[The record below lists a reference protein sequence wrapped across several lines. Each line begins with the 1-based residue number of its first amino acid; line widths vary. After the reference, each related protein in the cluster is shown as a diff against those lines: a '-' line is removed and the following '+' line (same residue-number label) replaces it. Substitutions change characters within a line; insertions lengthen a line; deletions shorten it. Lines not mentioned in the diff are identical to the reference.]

1 MNTAGIY
8 QIKGPFAAGT
18 NVLTNILP
26 KDGNTTK
33 WARVGISI
41 DTKDWMPL
49 ADAQNGFSFTINS
62 DVIQMGRTCMYETS
76 QPIRL
81 DSIVFN
87 QDAPESTIVNLIGY
101 QD

>member
-18 NVLTNILP
+18 NVLTNILS

-49 ADAQNGFSFTINS
+49 ADA
-62 DVIQMGRTCMYETS
+62 
-76 QPIRL
+76 
-81 DSIVFN
+81 
-87 QDAPESTIVNLIGY
+87 
-101 QD
+101 